1 MAEYQGVIFDFNGTL
16 FFDNDKHVLA
26 WNEISKILRNKEI
39 TDQELHEK
47 FNGTPNEQ
55 IIRYMTD
62 NQADAEEILKY
73 SRMKESFYREY
84 CRKDCETF
92 HLVKGVT
99 EYFDDLLNAGIPLTI
114 ASASIKENIDFFI
127 ESFHLDRWIAPDQ
140 IVYDDGTYENK
151 VAMFKDASKKIEVPL
166 SECRIYEDSY
176 SGIRS
181 GYEAGCR
188 QLVII
193 CDKEKEAEYQ
203 NLPGVIE
210 TRQDFDGVTFQK
222 EQN

>member
-84 CRKDCETF
+84 CRKDRETF

-99 EYFDDLLNAGIPLTI
+99 EYFDDLLNAGIPFTI

-151 VAMFKDASKKIEVPL
+151 IAMFKDASKKIGVPL

-193 CDKEKEAEYQ
+193 CEKEKEAEYQ
-203 NLPGVIE
+203 ILPGVIE

-222 EQN
+222 GQN